1 MRRSCSHLMAVAV
14 DQLWPRAKF
23 GVGPAIDNGFFYDI
37 ELPETFSSRIS
48 RRSSSRCASSRTRGC
63 RSSVMELATDEA
75 IAVMEKLG
83 QRYKVELLG
92 LLKEKGSTAV
102 AKDTGDD
109 AVGRGCGRCPDRL
122 TLQER
127 RFCRSCGA
135 VPRVACG
142 RDQPFQAD
150 PTRSWQ
156 HGLSRGPRAI
166 SQVRS
171 PTCRTW

>member
-1 MRRSCSHLMAVAV
+1 VLASDGGRRRSALAPGEVWRGAGDRQRLLLRHRAARDIQLEDLEKIELAMRRLKNKRV
-14 DQLWPRAKF
+14 PFER
-23 GVGPAIDNGFFYDI
+23 
-37 ELPETFSSRIS
+37 
-48 RRSSSRCASSRTRGC
+48 
-63 RSSVMELATDEA
+63 MELATDEA

-135 VPRVACG
+135 APRAACG